1 MVFDKIY
8 NEWAVFF
15 KFGYSVSYKFI
26 DRGIFEILG
35 NWSIISFF
43 KYSLKMQSGFIL
55 HSCNIDGWGLLGVR
69 QVWLLFGF
77 RLPSTYRYFFVLF
90 FSLPGRG

>member
-8 NEWAVFF
+8 NEFRAVFF

-35 NWSIISFF
+35 PTGLSLVSLNIASIYIRCNQVL
-43 KYSLKMQSGFIL
+43 YHYTLVIL
-55 HSCNIDGWGLLGVR
+55 MGGA
-69 QVWLLFGF
+69 
-77 RLPSTYRYFFVLF
+77 Y
-90 FSLPGRG
+90 

>member
-8 NEWAVFF
+8 NYFGQFFF

-35 NWSIISFF
+35 PWSIISFF
-43 KYSLKMQSGFIL
+43 KYSLKF
-55 HSCNIDGWGLLGVR
+55 
-69 QVWLLFGF
+69 
-77 RLPSTYRYFFVLF
+77 T
-90 FSLPGRG
+90 